1 LSGFILALQ
10 VDIGPLDFFF
20 IFFGVDTAFN
30 GALAGVLSPKLWHKT
45 DKYAQNQKKAPHAF
59 DPMGH
64 EN

>member
-1 LSGFILALQ
+1 LN
-10 VDIGPLDFFF
+10 FFF
-20 IFFGVDTAFN
+20 IFFGVDAAFN